1 MSSAFYDALLI
12 ATQSAVEDS
21 WLKTEVRCWDF
32 SAMRLVSFPS
42 CVFAQCMSW
51 NMWKL
56 SVWCWERLFQ
66 AVRPHGYYFKLSDRM
81 MIISSCPT
89 AWWLLQ
95 AVRPHDA
102 QLLKRTNP
110 SPQRFN
116 ISASMSIRSRIFAFL
131 TPSFGVFP
139 GLESLPFA
147 WRTRAT
153 LGPLPAPHCAHCP
166 VGQARPAGPSSVQRV
181 CVAWR
186 RSVA

>member
-95 AVRPHDA
+95 AVRPHDDYFK
-102 QLLKRTNP
+102 LSDRMMI
-110 SPQRFN
+110 
-116 ISASMSIRSRIFAFL
+116 ISGCPTAWYFKL
-131 TPSFGVFP
+131 P
-139 GLESLPFA
+139 GRMIIISSCPTALWLFQAVRPHDDYFKLSARLMITSSCPTAWCPIIKTHKSL
-147 WRTRAT
+147 
-153 LGPLPAPHCAHCP
+153 
-166 VGQARPAGPSSVQRV
+166 SSKV
-181 CVAWR
+181 
-186 RSVA
+186 

>member
-1 MSSAFYDALLI
+1 MKHWHSYLLHQLKNQTVIVVFRYMSSAFYDALLI

-89 AWWLLQ
+89 A
-95 AVRPHDA
+95 
-102 QLLKRTNP
+102 
-110 SPQRFN
+110 
-116 ISASMSIRSRIFAFL
+116 
-131 TPSFGVFP
+131 
-139 GLESLPFA
+139 
-147 WRTRAT
+147 
-153 LGPLPAPHCAHCP
+153 
-166 VGQARPAGPSSVQRV
+166 
-181 CVAWR
+181 
-186 RSVA
+186 